1 MCRAQKTSR
10 KRTQLSRYFSA
21 TRDEPG
27 QQAGKYDAF
36 GRTSKNLADDRK
48 ASEQHYEDN
57 RHTRMSGAAKHL
69 MDVTLPALKDEAG
82 QQAGKY
88 DAFGRT
94 KKDVQKAMEL
104 EAQKKKDRKPA
115 FVHKLGIR
123 SS

>member
-1 MCRAQKTSR
+1 MCTTK
-10 KRTQLSRYFSA
+10 KNKHLSRYFAA
-21 TRDEPG
+21 TRDEAG
-27 QQAGKYDAF
+27 QRAGKYDAF
-36 GRTSKNLADDRK
+36 GRTAKNLVDDRK

-57 RHTRMSGAAKHL
+57 RHTRMSAVTKHL
-69 MDVTLPALKDEAG
+69 MDVTLPAMKDEAG

-88 DAFGRT
+88 DGFGRT